1 MAERLKTLLQI
12 REAEATDLPAL
23 QQLYRQLN
31 DGRPPALSQEHAEQ
45 LFLRIAN
52 YPDYRIYLGE
62 LEGEVV
68 ATFALLIMDSLGHD
82 GVPSAVL
89 EDVVVCETRRGQGIG
104 EQLIAFATELAGG
117 KGCSK
122 FFLSSGSSRVGAH
135 AFYRKL
141 GFIQHGYSFYLD
153 LQPEQDHSNRSRK

>member
-1 MAERLKTLLQI
+1 MAEPLKPQLQI

-31 DGRPPALSQEHAEQ
+31 GGRSPALSQEQAEQ
-45 LFLRIAN
+45 LFLRISN

-62 LEGEVV
+62 LKGEV
-68 ATFALLIMDSLGHD
+68 AGTFALLIMDSLGHG

-89 EDVVVCETRRGQGIG
+89 EDLVVRESRRGQGIG
-104 EQLIAFATELAGG
+104 EQLIAFATALARE

-122 FFLSSGSSRVGAH
+122 FFLCSGSNRVDAH

-141 GFIQHGYSFYLD
+141 GFIQHGYSYYLD
-153 LQPEQDHSNRSRK
+153 LRPEQDHFNGSRP